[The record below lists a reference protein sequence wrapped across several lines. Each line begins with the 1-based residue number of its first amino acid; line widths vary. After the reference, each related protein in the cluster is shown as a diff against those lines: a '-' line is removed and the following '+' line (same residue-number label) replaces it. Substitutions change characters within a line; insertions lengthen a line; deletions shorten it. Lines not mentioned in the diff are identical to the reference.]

1 MAGPSATSRDDLTID
16 LDEARAVLAGAARR
30 TAELLRSTPDAA
42 RPVRRSQWTVAE
54 VGAHL
59 SAGLWGFAEAVG
71 GNPGVVDPYLRTGTF
86 AERLAAVTAG
96 TLELEPTRDPRALA
110 ERIGERADR
119 FLAESARRAGT
130 DRVATPW
137 YGEGASLSLAAAT
150 GLLAGEQ
157 LVHGWDVAM
166 TLGRPWP
173 ISPAEAALIIR
184 TITSLLPLAAD
195 PAATA
200 RLRATYGVTARK
212 TGPRF
217 VVAVDRGAVA
227 VQAWGARP
235 VDCHLSADPVTFVLV
250 GYGRIGQWGPIARG
264 GLRAWGRR
272 PWLALRFTNLFFNP

>member
-1 MAGPSATSRDDLTID
+1 MAGPSADSRDDLTID
-16 LDEARAVLAGAARR
+16 LAEARAVLASAARR
-30 TAELLRSTPDAA
+30 SADLLRSAPDPA
-42 RPVRRSQWTVAE
+42 RPVRRSRWTVAE

-59 SAGLWGFAEAVG
+59 AAGLWGFAESVG
-71 GNPGVVDPYLRTGTF
+71 GNPGVVDAYLRTGTF

-96 TLELEPTRDPRALA
+96 TLELEPSRDPRALA

-119 FLAESARRAGT
+119 FLTESARRAGA
-130 DRVATPW
+130 DRVSTPW

-173 ISPAEAALIIR
+173 ISPPEAALIIR
-184 TITSLLPLAAD
+184 TITSLMPLAAN
-195 PAATA
+195 PTTT
-200 RLRATYGVTARK
+200 RMRATYGVTARK

-217 VVAVDRGAVA
+217 VVAVDRGTVA
-227 VQAWGARP
+227 VEAWGSRP